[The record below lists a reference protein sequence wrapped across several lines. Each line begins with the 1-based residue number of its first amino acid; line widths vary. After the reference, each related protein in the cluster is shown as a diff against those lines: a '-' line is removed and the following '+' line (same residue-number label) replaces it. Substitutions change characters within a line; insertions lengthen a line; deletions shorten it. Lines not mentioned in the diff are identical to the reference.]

1 MGEVIV
7 INKRKLIVAISTAVL
22 IFIVGTLLA
31 IAEFQELALLKKFK
45 DSVPHDVFINK
56 ENKCLQLILS
66 FLMLA
71 IGGSL
76 LAFSTIYR
84 GFYFNNKLY
93 DKVSLIIGLVV
104 TFFVNIFAKFDGIWT
119 LFVGIAIITF
129 DCIFLFIK
137 EEYDSLIAKKKA
149 KNTSCLKE
157 DVV

>member
-1 MGEVIV
+1 M
-7 INKRKLIVAISTAVL
+7 NKRKLIVAIITAVL
-22 IFIVGTLLA
+22 IFTVGTLLA
-31 IAEFQELALLKKFK
+31 IAEFQELTLLKKFK
-45 DSVPHDVFINK
+45 DSIPHAIFVNN

-66 FLMLA
+66 FIMLA

-84 GFYFNNKLY
+84 GFYFNNRHY
-93 DKVSLIIGLVV
+93 NKVSLIIGLVV

-119 LFVGIAIITF
+119 LFVGIAIIITF
-129 DCIFLFIK
+129 NCIFLFIK

-149 KNTSCLKE
+149 KNSSCLKE

>member
-1 MGEVIV
+1 M
-7 INKRKLIVAISTAVL
+7 NKRKLIVAIITAVL
-22 IFIVGTLLA
+22 IFTVGTL
-31 IAEFQELALLKKFK
+31 
-45 DSVPHDVFINK
+45 
-56 ENKCLQLILS
+56 
-66 FLMLA
+66 LA

-76 LAFSTIYR
+76 LAFNR
-84 GFYFNNKLY
+84 LY

-119 LFVGIAIITF
+119 LFVGIAIIITF

>member
-1 MGEVIV
+1 M
-7 INKRKLIVAISTAVL
+7 NKRKLIVAIITAVL
-22 IFIVGTLLA
+22 IFTVGTLLA
-31 IAEFQELALLKKFK
+31 IAEFQELTLLNKFK
-45 DSVPHDVFINK
+45 DSIPHAIFVNK

-66 FLMLA
+66 FIMLA

-84 GFYFNNKLY
+84 GFYFNNRLY
-93 DKVSLIIGLVV
+93 NKVSLIIGLVV
-104 TFFVNIFAKFDGIWT
+104 TIFVNIFAKFDGIWT

>member
-1 MGEVIV
+1 M
-7 INKRKLIVAISTAVL
+7 NKRKLIVAIITAVL
-22 IFIVGTLLA
+22 IFTVGTL
-31 IAEFQELALLKKFK
+31 
-45 DSVPHDVFINK
+45 
-56 ENKCLQLILS
+56 
-66 FLMLA
+66 LA

-84 GFYFNNKLY
+84 GFYFNNRLY

-119 LFVGIAIITF
+119 LFVGIAIIITF

-157 DVV
+157 VVV